1 MKYMNF
7 VKFCKKCI
15 GRQKMSL
22 LANLK
27 SMISDGVDGSI
38 SSKRVITVMATF
50 LVALAFVLNL
60 FWDLD
65 VDANMYDSMMMIV
78 VAGLGTTVAEKFAKK

>member
-1 MKYMNF
+1 MG
-7 VKFCKKCI
+7 I
-15 GRQKMSL
+15 

-27 SMISDGVDGSI
+27 SMVADGVDGSI
-38 SSKRVITVMATF
+38 SSKRVITCMATF

-65 VDANMYDSMMMIV
+65 VDQNMYDSMMMIV
-78 VAGLGTTVAEKFAKK
+78 IAGLGTTVAEKFAKK